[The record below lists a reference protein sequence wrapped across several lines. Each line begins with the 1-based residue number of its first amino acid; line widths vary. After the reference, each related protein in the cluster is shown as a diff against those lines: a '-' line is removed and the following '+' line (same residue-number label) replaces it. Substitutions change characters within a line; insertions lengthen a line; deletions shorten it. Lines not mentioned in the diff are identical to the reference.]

1 MKKIIG
7 TVLSLVLLAGA
18 AVAPASAQT
27 SRGRY
32 NNRASQAR
40 RYDTPRRVYYDQR
53 YDDRSF
59 LEKHRDKVTVA
70 GGAGAGAVI
79 GALAGG
85 KKSAV
90 IGALLGAGGSALY
103 TYKLRDRDNRSY
115 YRRR

>member
-1 MKKIIG
+1 MKKLIG

-18 AVAPASAQT
+18 AAVPASAQT

-32 NNRASQAR
+32 NYRAAQGR
-40 RYDTPRRVYYDQR
+40 RYDSPRRVYSDRSYG
-53 YDDRSF
+53 DRSF

-70 GGAGAGAVI
+70 AGAGAVAVI
-79 GALAGG
+79 GGLAGG
-85 KKSAV
+85 KKGAV